1 MSDRASALGETFIKG
16 KFGNLA
22 NGAGVTLGENFYDFT
37 AEIAAFSRSEE
48 ALEKMISAASAKA
61 RSGFA
66 FQIAANRWLAAGPP
80 DFRRALEAKFPER
93 DGTLTDLTHGRTAF
107 VINGSKAGWILSKL
121 FAIDFSPGAFPENTG
136 LATMH
141 HDIFAQIYRSE
152 AQAFDI
158 FVYRSFA
165 RSFWHSLCRAAEEVG
180 YEVV

>member
-22 NGAGVTLGENFYDFT
+22 NGAGVTLGEHFYEFT
-37 AEIAAFSRSEE
+37 AEIAAFSGSEE
-48 ALEKMISAASAKA
+48 ALDKLISAASAKA

-66 FQIAANRWLAAGPP
+66 FQIAANRWLAAGTA
-80 DFRRALEAKFPER
+80 DFRRALEAKLPER

-107 VINGSKAGWILSKL
+107 VINGSKAEWILSKL
-121 FAIDFSPGAFPENTG
+121 FAIDFSLKAFQAETG

-141 HDIFAQIYRSE
+141 HDTLAQIYRPG
-152 AQAFDI
+152 AQTFDI

-165 RSFWHSLCRAAEEVG
+165 RSFWHALCRAAEEVG